1 MGKCQEPS
9 HWLEGTAVGTITS
22 MSEGLFD
29 RTGVGEF
36 APQDRRTFVTFSV
49 KLCLSFV
56 NRQKEELTGNPN
68 SRHYFRQRL
77 FFFLTQLLLLY
88 FIHLFFIF

>member
-1 MGKCQEPS
+1 MQAMGKCQEPS

-77 FFFLTQLLLLY
+77 FFF
-88 FIHLFFIF
+88 F